1 MKIASD
7 IMTRDVV
14 TVDPESP
21 LIEAV
26 NILLKYGFTGLPVVV
41 NGMVVGIIT
50 EFDMVTKGSDI
61 HIPTLLK
68 LFGGLD
74 QKNTA
79 ILKDQL
85 KKVITMKVKDTMNA
99 DPLILSPDDNILKV
113 VDTFTQHH
121 KVNPIPIVDNTKRL
135 VGIISRSDML
145 KFMGDVNLHISQD
158 ASQQEIDKNID
169 MFINNF
175 ENKFVLVTK
184 GRMRWWLVASIFFAL
199 VGFMIAWFLILR
211 VNIG

>member
-175 ENKFVLVTK
+175 
-184 GRMRWWLVASIFFAL
+184 
-199 VGFMIAWFLILR
+199 
-211 VNIG
+211 